1 MKPQVLIVDDE
12 PDILEL
18 AKIAVES
25 GGYSVITAISGEQ
38 ALQLIPKAKPD
49 IILLDVVLPGVSGL
63 EVCRRLKK
71 DPITRFIKIILF
83 TALGTEVDMML
94 EKNSKAD
101 GYIAK
106 PFSNKNLL
114 AMVNKLLNT
123 RKGGN

>member
-1 MKPQVLIVDDE
+1 
-12 PDILEL
+12 
-18 AKIAVES
+18 
-25 GGYSVITAISGEQ
+25 VITAISGEQ